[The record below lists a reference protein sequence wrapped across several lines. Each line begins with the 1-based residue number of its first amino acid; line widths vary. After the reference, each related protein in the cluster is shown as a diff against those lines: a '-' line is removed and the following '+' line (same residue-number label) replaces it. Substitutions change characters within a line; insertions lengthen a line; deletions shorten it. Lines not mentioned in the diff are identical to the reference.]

1 MSQHILQGKNPK
13 FNVFSFFLDEVTP
26 KILSLFK
33 KAEGQDYY
41 LSSFTKT
48 NHLIIHSWA
57 WLRSCE
63 RVTINHRPVEIPK
76 TPKIYSATDMEDI
89 VNRYLYFFQLRSLTP
104 SLTLSPYS
112 TSHSLRSGSVLIRS
126 RPSST
131 RSSIQ

>member
-63 RVTINHRPVEIPK
+63 RVTINH
-76 TPKIYSATDMEDI
+76 
-89 VNRYLYFFQLRSLTP
+89 
-104 SLTLSPYS
+104 YS
-112 TSHSLRSGSVLIRS
+112 TSSTISRICRELNYRRKRAHLI
-126 RPSST
+126 T
-131 RSSIQ
+131 C